1 MATPMREACA
11 LIRAAWLTAASYR
24 VGMILSIVGLAGVVV
39 PLYFIANAL
48 QPAMAGTIAAESS
61 QYFAFVIIGAV
72 TFSLVATSA
81 TALPGALDGAIGR
94 GTLEVILGT
103 PARLPAVCVGLIG
116 YAVLW
121 SLLRAAILV
130 AVALLLG
137 TRIVWPSAGT
147 AIAVLAMTM
156 LCYVGISLVIAALIL
171 TFRTAGP
178 LTTGV
183 LTGSMFLGGVYYPA
197 RVIPSWIRELSDVT
211 PLTYGLRAVRQLLLR
226 GDGFAAVSHDVAAL
240 ALMMLVSLALG
251 TAAFVF
257 ALAQARRAG
266 TLATY

>member
-1 MATPMREACA
+1 MREARA

-24 VGMILSIVGLAGVVV
+24 VAMIISVVGLAGVIV

-48 QPAMAGTIAAESS
+48 QPVMAGPIAGESS
-61 QYFAFVIIGAV
+61 EYFAFVIIGAI
-72 TFSLVATSA
+72 TFSLVATSV

-103 PARLPAVCVGLIG
+103 PARLPAVCAGLMG
-116 YAVLW
+116 YPVIWALI
-121 SLLRAAILV
+121 RATILV
-130 AVALLLG
+130 AAALLLG
-137 TRIVWPSAGT
+137 TRVVWSGAAP
-147 AIAVLAMTM
+147 AVGVLVMTM
-156 LCYVGISLVIAALIL
+156 LCYVGISLVIAAPIL
-171 TFRTAGP
+171 VFRTAGP

-197 RVIPSWIRELSDVT
+197 RVIPSWIRDVSDVM

-226 GDGFAAVSHDVAAL
+226 GDGFAAVSRDVEIL
-240 ALMMLVSLALG
+240 TLMTVISLAVG
-251 TAAFVF
+251 TAAFVG
-257 ALAQARRAG
+257 ALALARRSG